1 LLDRHHDA
9 IVQLEPTAAE
19 REAFLQTQLSDSLLR
34 RLPIH
39 VRSDGAIGDAEN
51 VFHEADWPIPARL
64 REHVRTI
71 QPCSNAVAR
80 KRQLRLITAWSPH
93 SQLEIALSQPEPHRL
108 RSDILDALAKLA
120 S

>member
-1 LLDRHHDA
+1 MVLDTEGLEALLERHSDA
-9 IVQLEPTAAE
+9 IARLEPRASE

-51 VFHEADWPIPARL
+51 VFREADWPIPATL

-71 QPCSNAVAR
+71 QTAVNPVAR
-80 KRQLRLITAWSPH
+80 ERQQRLIAAWSPQ
-93 SQLEIALSQPEPHRL
+93 SQLDIALSRTEPHRL
-108 RSDILDALAKLA
+108 PS
-120 S
+120 